1 MSVIWSGVT
10 EGGAIVPVQVTDAGK
25 VVADVNTPEPDDP
38 LWTQNGDIL
47 TPAKD
52 PANLLVGGSISLSG
66 SSSGSSILKA
76 PANAGNQEFTF
87 PETGGELMVSGGP
100 APGAGKPWA
109 YASGNNGDVYV
120 SHNVRSVVYNE
131 ADYSVTALFGKT
143 AAGQGYVALLDI
155 ENTELNPTVYRIS
168 RYPESDWFRFQLANT
183 GSGANAPPKK
193 WSLVIWGGDDVSQTE
208 FVPTDFEALNK
219 EWEEEI
225 KSRGD

>member
-25 VVADVNTPEPDDP
+25 VIADVNAPEPDDP

-66 SSSGSSILKA
+66 SNSGSSILKA

-100 APGAGKPWA
+100 APDAGKPWA
-109 YASGNNGDVYV
+109 FASGFNGTLNTA
-120 SHNVRSVVYNE
+120 HNVRSVTMDANFR
-131 ADYSVTALFGKT
+131 VTALFGSTARNNVYTKTFFAESITT
-143 AAGQGYVALLDI
+143 AADAYLKYWTQDA
-155 ENTELNPTVYRIS
+155 
-168 RYPESDWFRFQLANT
+168 DWCQFGPLVLGTREFQLGN
-183 GSGANAPPKK
+183 
-193 WSLVIWGGDDVSQTE
+193 WSFVIWGGDLDASSLYISSPENDAGSPDSNVLRPEKDQ
-208 FVPTDFEALNK
+208 
-219 EWEEEI
+219 
-225 KSRGD
+225 